1 MVKGKSKNELTNYR
15 RKKKNVTPIMIT
27 LVMVMGMFVGI
38 GSFSVVY
45 SYMMADSEGEIS
57 TDNFSANDIAGQA
70 QANLIGSDI
79 DAVVIGVDKGN
90 ESGNST
96 ITFKNLKN
104 NTVNTVT
111 VTEKSIMPKATTVE
125 NIYVGDI
132 YTYIFDKDKNLK
144 ELKPCE
150 AAWSFSDTGARINK
164 TAKLVKFGIEAKE
177 HKDSSYKYD
186 ENIISVKDKNGNQL
200 TLENISP
207 MDTVKLTGYNNGT
220 VDKVYS
226 IVIELGHGSL
236 ELRNINNIKNA
247 KVTVDGTDTAVD
259 VSNPFVALGEGTH
272 SVVVKGKNISD
283 ITKEVTISANETY
296 VLDLSKVVVN
306 TGALTVYS
314 NVNDYTLY
322 INDKEYD
329 EDQSILLPYGE
340 YKVRASKS
348 GYAEFTGSVTIDE
361 DQNTLRVKLQKLNQS
376 GTVTLSAVPSDAE
389 IYINDNYIG
398 KGTVKAQLALGS
410 YVAKAVCPG
419 YESQSKQI
427 NVSVDGQEISGSFE
441 LTKEQ

>member
-1 MVKGKSKNELTNYR
+1 MSKGKSKNELTNYR
-15 RKKKNVTPIMIT
+15 RKKRNITPVMIT

-38 GSFSVVY
+38 GSFSIVY
-45 SYMMADSEGEIS
+45 NYMMADSEGEI
-57 TDNFSANDIAGQA
+57 TTNTFSANDIAGQA
-70 QANLIGSDI
+70 MANLIGSDI
-79 DAVVIGVDKGN
+79 DAVVTGIDIGEDD
-90 ESGNST
+90 SSA

-125 NIYVGDI
+125 SIHTGDI
-132 YTYIFDKDKNLK
+132 FTYVFDEDKTLK
-144 ELKPCE
+144 ELKACE
-150 AAWSFSDTGARINK
+150 NAWSFSDTGARINK
-164 TAKLVKFGIEAKE
+164 TAKLVKFGAEAKE

-186 ENIISVKDKNGNQL
+186 EDILTVKDKNGNEL

-207 MDTVKLTGYNNGT
+207 MDTIRLTGYNNGT

-226 IVIELGHGSL
+226 IVIEQGHGTL

-247 KVTVDGTDTAVD
+247 KVTVDGVDTTVD
-259 VSNPFVALGEGTH
+259 ISNPLITLGEGTH
-272 SVVVKGKNISD
+272 TVVVKGKNISD
-283 ITKEVTISANETY
+283 ITKEVSISSAEPY
-296 VLDLSKVVVN
+296 VFDLSKVVVN

-314 NVNDYTLY
+314 NVKDYVLY

-340 YKVRASKS
+340 YNVRATKD
-348 GYAEFTGSVTIDE
+348 GYATFTGSVTIDA
-361 DQNTLRVKLQKLNQS
+361 DQNTCKVKLEKLNQS
-376 GTVTLSAVPSDAE
+376 GTVTLTSNPAEAE

-398 KGTVKAQLALGS
+398 KGTVKVQLALGS
-410 YVAKAVCPG
+410 YVAKAVCEG
-419 YESQSKQI
+419 YTTQSKQI

-441 LTKEQ
+441 LSKE